1 MRPLIRRTW
10 LDLCSHKFLNLIT
23 VVTVALSMLI
33 VSAFFLFAVNTG
45 KLLDSWRQGVRVMIY
60 LKDGLADAQRRE
72 LEQALQQLPDTSGVE
87 YIPRKEALQQLRDA
101 LPGQASIFSTLRE
114 NPLPDAFELRVAVA
128 AASRDGLKKIAARIL
143 ALQGVADVEYGQ
155 QWLERFANI
164 TNLLKLVGYTMG
176 ALFLAAV
183 VFIVANTIRLLLY
196 SRRDEIEVMRLVGAT
211 DGFINMPFYLQGLI
225 QGVLGGIVGVAV
237 LYLAYLYIAGS
248 FDHAGFAGFYTPR
261 FLSASEIAAL
271 LLGSAWVGWF
281 GCFLSL
287 KQFSKLQEIV

>member
-1 MRPLIRRTW
+1 MRLLIRRTW
-10 LDLCSHKFLNLIT
+10 LDLGSHKFLNLIT

-45 KLLDSWRQGVRVMIY
+45 ELLDSWRRGVRVMVY
-60 LKDGLADAQRRE
+60 LKDGLTDTRRRE
-72 LEQALQQLPDTSGVE
+72 LEQALRQLPDVSGIE
-87 YIPRKEALQQLRDA
+87 YISRKEALRQLRKA

-128 AASRDGLKKIAARIL
+128 AASGDGLKKMAARLL
-143 ALQGVADVEYGQ
+143 ALRGVADVEYGQ

-164 TNLLKLVGYTMG
+164 TSLLKLVGYTMG
-176 ALFLAAV
+176 GLFLAAV
-183 VFIVANTIRLLLY
+183 TFIVANTIRLLLY
-196 SRRDEIEVMRLVGAT
+196 NRRDEIEVMRLVGAT

-225 QGVLGGIVGVAV
+225 QGALGGVVGVTV
-237 LYLAYLYIAGS
+237 LYLAYLYIAGG
-248 FDHAGFAGFYTPR
+248 FDHTGFTGFFTPR
-261 FLSASEIAAL
+261 FLSAGEVSAL